1 MGVQDND
8 LWFEKGNCLVHLYA
22 KGQSRRGPSF
32 RIPLDEIQAA
42 KFEAIFSMFYN
53 EVATKGTASPRPTSF
68 EGNEK
73 LSKSALCEIYIP
85 PPDYSSK
92 DDSFSW
98 HITTRN
104 FFAFLFGKP
113 LVGNCL
119 SKSMIDL
126 QERINLFRTHDP
138 SNHSDLMAY
147 FERMAYLDFAHCPD
161 YALAL
166 LAFAEFY
173 ELEDL
178 WIDAFVHCAG
188 MNEMLNLSPEFEV
201 RSDLPLPSSVNG

>member
-1 MGVQDND
+1 
-8 LWFEKGNCLVHLYA
+8 
-22 KGQSRRGPSF
+22 
-32 RIPLDEIQAA
+32 LDEIQAA

-53 EVATKGTASPRPTSF
+53 EIASKGSLLGNPTFGGS
-68 EGNEK
+68 ERLG
-73 LSKSALCEIYIP
+73 KSAICEIYMP

-92 DDSFSW
+92 DDSFTW

-113 LVGNCL
+113 LVGSCL

-126 QERINLFRTHDP
+126 QERIHLFRPHDAN
-138 SNHSDLMAY
+138 NHSDLIAY
-147 FERMAYLDFAHCPD
+147 LERMGYLDFAHCPD

-166 LAFAEFY
+166 LTFAEFY
-173 ELEDL
+173 ELQDL

-188 MNEMLNLSPEFEV
+188 MNEWLSLSTEFEV
-201 RSDLPLPSSVNG
+201 RN